1 MMLGEQEIVQKFLI
15 TRRQVHPAVVNYL
28 RAQND
33 PSLVDRIIAHLPQDA
48 LVVSEHHIPGMRGER
63 DGVRFLPEPDL
74 EVLQGGDGIPTP
86 SGNFGDFLHYFRD
99 RFARLGEMIRARSPA
114 IPIQALSRN
123 TLYRQQQECALIGI
137 VSDIRTTTNGH
148 RLAEIEDP
156 TGQIPVL
163 FNKDRPVF
171 ADAERIVPDEVIGVR
186 GKLSTDGKIFFADTV
201 IRPDIPLTHAPY
213 HSERP
218 GKAIFIS
225 DIHMGSNTFMERE
238 WGRFVEWVEQC
249 DAQYLLIAGDLVD
262 GIGVYPNQDAELV
275 IKDIYEQYA
284 ALGEMLSTLPHQI
297 RIVLSPGNHDI
308 VRGVEPQPT
317 IPEPFRKSFPKNCVW
332 VENPS
337 LLSLQGVRVLMYHGR
352 SIDDMIGLIPDASY
366 AHPQQM
372 MEEML
377 RRRHLALTYGK
388 RVSLAAEK
396 MDRLIIDPIPEVFHT
411 GHVHTSGITTYRGVL
426 GINAG
431 AWQSQTVFQ
440 RQMNIRPTPCQAVIL
455 DLQSLQP
462 KVLDFTH
469 AVAS

>member
-1 MMLGEQEIVQKFLI
+1 MMIGEQEIVQKFLT
-15 TRRQVHPAVVNYL
+15 TRRQVHPDVVQYL

-33 PSLVDRIIAHLPQDA
+33 PALIDQIIAHLPRDA
-48 LVVSEHHIPGMRGER
+48 LVVSAHHIPGLRGER
-63 DGVRFLPEPDL
+63 DGIRFLPEPEL
-74 EVLQGGDGIPTP
+74 EVLRGADGTPTPGGD
-86 SGNFGDFLHYFRD
+86 SGDFLHYFRD
-99 RFARLGEMIRARSPA
+99 RFNRLGEMIRARAPA

-123 TLYRQQQECALIGI
+123 TLYRQQQECALVGM

-163 FNKDRPVF
+163 FNKDRPAF
-171 ADAERIVPDEVIGVR
+171 SDAERIVPDEVIGVR
-186 GKLSTDGKIFFADTV
+186 GKISSDGKLFFADAL
-201 IRPDIPLTHAPY
+201 IRPDIPLNHAPY

-218 GKAIFIS
+218 GKAVFIS
-225 DIHMGSNTFMERE
+225 DIHVGSNTFMEKE
-238 WGRFVEWVEQC
+238 WGRFVEWMDQG

-262 GIGVYPNQDAELV
+262 GIGIYPNQDTELV
-275 IKDIYEQYA
+275 IKDIYEQYN
-284 ALGEMLSTLPHQI
+284 ALGEMLSTLSHQI
-297 RIVLSPGNHDI
+297 RIVISPGNHDI

-317 IPEPFRKSFPKNCVW
+317 IPEAFRKSFPDNCVW

-337 LLSLQGVRVLMYHGR
+337 LISLQGVRVLMYHGR

-388 RVSLAAEK
+388 RVPLAAEK
-396 MDRLIIDPIPEVFHT
+396 VDRLIIDPVPEVLHT

-440 RQMNIRPTPCQAVIL
+440 RQMNIHPTPCRAVVL
-455 DLQSLQP
+455 DLQTLQP
-462 KVLDFTH
+462 EVMDFTH
-469 AVAS
+469 RPAS